1 MCNLELYRNISYLQ
15 NKHLPLNRRLLLLVQ
30 NLPLLLLVTRLKTVQ
45 LYREFLGINLLIHI
59 F

>member
-30 NLPLLLLVTRLKTVQ
+30 NLLLLLLVTRLKTVQ